1 MPDAAHDGR
10 MPDCYDGRVEKRT
23 RPELVFVVR
32 MWLQGESGSED
43 GSWRGSIQDV
53 NSGKRFYVVGT
64 HDVSD
69 FIDARLNEAIERT

>member
-1 MPDAAHDGR
+1 MPDAAHDDG
-10 MPDCYDGRVEKRT
+10 MPDCYDDAVEKAA

-69 FIDARLNEAIERT
+69 FIEARLTEAIERS